1 MICPGAQ
8 GGKNW
13 PAGAYNPRT
22 NVMFMPMQNMCGNY
36 TTTTD
41 KRDPSKVYGLDF
53 PTIIAPGATKVGTV
67 WAISAETGRTMWKYE
82 QRAGVLS
89 LVATA
94 GGLVF
99 GGDANGRFRAL
110 DERTGKVLWE
120 TNLGRRS
127 AATRSRSPW
136 TGSSTSR
143 WRRDPRRGHVDAARH
158 AGAQTES
165 PRPGRRLRAAVDAFR
180 LHP

>member
-1 MICPGAQ
+1 
-8 GGKNW
+8 
-13 PAGAYNPRT
+13 
-22 NVMFMPMQNMCGNY
+22 MFMPMQNMCGNY
-36 TTTTD
+36 TATTD

-53 PTIIAPGATKVGTV
+53 PTIIAPGATNVGSV

-94 GGLVF
+94 GGLVL

-120 TNLGRRS
+120 TNLGLAGERLPDHVRGGRQAVRGGGDRRRPARPRPRCASRRS
-127 AATRSRSPW
+127 
-136 TGSSTSR
+136 
-143 WRRDPRRGHVDAARH
+143 
-158 AGAQTES
+158 
-165 PRPGRRLRAAVDAFR
+165 
-180 LHP
+180 